1 MDKADTARRHAKA
14 EKSLLL
20 RINKR
25 KIMPT
30 IPS

>member
-1 MDKADTARRHAKA
+1 MDEADTAMRHAKA
-14 EKSLLL
+14 EKALIL